1 MSSESRDRTPGRRD
15 EGTLASRLTAALS
28 PLLGIGRRARVTIS
42 RIVNPDYDA
51 IADLVDETSHIL
63 GTDIGVEHVAEEAH
77 TAAPAEPAVSVPEP
91 VMPTEVP
98 VEVVRPAH
106 DEEDIEVLGP
116 GGGSFMDEFSAPV
129 APARVD
135 ATPTSGAAVVSE
147 VAAAPFAG
155 FSLGTDVIKETTC
168 MVLHD
173 EVADTMAIAVPGIAA
188 AGMEFEDVSSE
199 DSALESELAA
209 AEPDDAVEFFP
220 DLKAVDAA
228 DVPAEGP
235 AESDAAVP
243 DVPAADG
250 SEVPFM
256 TVSEEVPAVEA
267 PVEAEAI
274 GPAPELTAVAASD
287 EVPAIAE
294 AEPVAVIDAP
304 AEVGCVEAPVRESIA
319 SAPEAPVLEMPAPA
333 EHLEAPSEVPAISAA
348 SAPEAIAA
356 AEAPEMIPC
365 AEERIAIEAPA
376 EDVLLAEPIGQESL
390 VQAESVAEVCAPEPV
405 IAVEAAEPVEAIAP
419 AEAVEAI
426 RSPEEVLF
434 VEAPEVQESIAAPE
448 AVIAVESAEA
458 VEAITSPEEVP
469 AVESAEAQ
477 ESIPAPEEAMAVEAP
492 EAIEAIQSPEQIPVI
507 EAAEAQESIAAPEP
521 VIAVEAPA
529 SVEASEPMA
538 EPVAVPEAVPVSAEA
553 LSEDVIVLGPVSS
566 DAEVCEPSAA
576 CVAEAV
582 AEPPV
587 EIAIGTEADSMPVP
601 EPAAVMEAEPDV
613 ADVSEE
619 DVGPLAGHVG
629 ISFGF
634 FGLPRSPMSRASTL
648 TFSFGRP

>member
-77 TAAPAEPAVSVPEP
+77 AAAPAEPAVSTPEP

-106 DEEDIEVLGP
+106 DEEEDIEVLGP

-199 DSALESELAA
+199 DSALESEHVA

-228 DVPAEGP
+228 DVPAEDP

-256 TVSEEVPAVEA
+256 TVSEEAPAVEA
-267 PVEAEAI
+267 PVGAEAI
-274 GPAPELTAVAASD
+274 GPAPELTAVAAPD
-287 EVPAIAE
+287 EVPAISE

-304 AEVGCVEAPVRESIA
+304 AEVGCIEAPVRESIA
-319 SAPEAPVLEMPAPA
+319 SAPEVPVLEMPAPA
-333 EHLEAPSEVPAISAA
+333 EHLEAPSEVPAIPAA

-376 EDVLLAEPIGQESL
+376 EDVLLAEPVGQETL
-390 VQAESVAEVCAPEPV
+390 VQAVPVEGVCAPEPV

-426 RSPEEVLF
+426 RSPEEVPS

-448 AVIAVESAEA
+448 VVI
-458 VEAITSPEEVP
+458 
-469 AVESAEAQ
+469 
-477 ESIPAPEEAMAVEAP
+477 AVEAP
-492 EAIEAIQSPEQIPVI
+492 EAIEAIRSPEQVPVI

-538 EPVAVPEAVPVSAEA
+538 ESAAVPEAAPVSAETP
-553 LSEDVIVLGPVSS
+553 SEDVIALGPVSS

-619 DVGPLAGHVG
+619 DVEPLAGHVG

-634 FGLPRSPMSRASTL
+634 FGLPRSPMSRASTM